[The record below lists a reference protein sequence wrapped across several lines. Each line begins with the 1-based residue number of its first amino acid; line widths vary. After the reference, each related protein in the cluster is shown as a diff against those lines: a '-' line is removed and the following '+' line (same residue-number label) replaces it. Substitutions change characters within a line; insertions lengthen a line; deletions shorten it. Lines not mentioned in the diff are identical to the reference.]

1 MNRDIKFMNRCIELA
16 ASGLG
21 FTAPNP
27 LVGCVITHENE
38 IIGEG
43 YHHKFGKPHA
53 EVNAINSVKTK
64 KLLKNSTLYVTL
76 EPCSHFGKTPPC
88 ADLIVKMG
96 IPRVIIASKDPFRQ
110 VAGKGIEILKNAGVE
125 VETGILKDEYE
136 WLNRRYF
143 TFYKKQ
149 RPYVILKWAQSSDGF
164 IDIKRTADTPKI
176 IWITNETCRTLVHK
190 WRSEEQAIL
199 IGTETVLND
208 NPELTVRRWNGKN
221 PLRIVIDRNLTLL
234 KKLKVF
240 NDKAQT
246 LVFTETDKSS
256 IQNNIEYRTILF
268 DDMLLKNILKELYK
282 RNIQSIIIEGG
293 AYTLNSFI
301 RKNLW
306 DEARVFTGDVVFSK
320 GLHAPKM
327 YITAHSTEMIFKN
340 KMDIYY
346 NIL

>member
-1 MNRDIKFMNRCIELA
+1 
-16 ASGLG
+16 
-21 FTAPNP
+21 
-27 LVGCVITHENE
+27 
-38 IIGEG
+38 
-43 YHHKFGKPHA
+43 
-53 EVNAINSVKTK
+53 
-64 KLLKNSTLYVTL
+64 
-76 EPCSHFGKTPPC
+76 
-88 ADLIVKMG
+88 
-96 IPRVIIASKDPFRQ
+96 
-110 VAGKGIEILKNAGVE
+110 
-125 VETGILKDEYE
+125 
-136 WLNRRYF
+136 
-143 TFYKKQ
+143 
-149 RPYVILKWAQSSDGF
+149 
-164 IDIKRTADTPKI
+164 
-176 IWITNETCRTLVHK
+176 LVHK

>member
-176 IWITNETCRTLVHK
+176 TWITNETCRTLVHK

-282 RNIQSIIIEGG
+282 RNIQSIIFEGG

>member
-149 RPYVILKWAQSSDGF
+149 RPYVILK
-164 IDIKRTADTPKI
+164 
-176 IWITNETCRTLVHK
+176 
-190 WRSEEQAIL
+190 SEI
-199 IGTETVLND
+199 
-208 NPELTVRRWNGKN
+208 
-221 PLRIVIDRNLTLL
+221 
-234 KKLKVF
+234 
-240 NDKAQT
+240 
-246 LVFTETDKSS
+246 SS
-256 IQNNIEYRTILF
+256 IKPF
-268 DDMLLKNILKELYK
+268 V
-282 RNIQSIIIEGG
+282 
-293 AYTLNSFI
+293 FI
-301 RKNLW
+301 
-306 DEARVFTGDVVFSK
+306 F
-320 GLHAPKM
+320 
-327 YITAHSTEMIFKN
+327 
-340 KMDIYY
+340 
-346 NIL
+346 